1 MDCYTEVDCN
11 HDLQMTSRQPK
22 TVEFAIESHGG
33 ASETRAFLV
42 DQGRYFCET
51 KALLTLLPKLT
62 DIFKI
67 GLSLLTKAH
76 RIDLNGLRNEQRPSF
91 KNLCWWNWTFQ
102 TRFLFASPNRKKLK
116 HMKGGEAVEGMKQVA
131 ELLVHVLAVSAAAWD
146 FQLIR
151 LRRVGCMLSQKA
163 IHLGTV
169 IGSGA
174 DQANIKKAISDLH
187 VSTNM
192 LASTFSH
199 CSSDVLCSLFK
210 TNCTSFYGSPL
221 WNLDQ
226 THTIQLHISWRKCI
240 GKLFGLHPRTRSKY
254 IPSLVRCSDLPV
266 QLLSRF
272 ANFWYK
278 CSFNANTLLSICAK
292 LSLTSS
298 SIAACNLK
306 LLAAYL
312 SCDASSLCM
321 LGAPLSSFVQDQW
334 KRSVRDGEA
343 ALASAVAELRDV
355 VRGHSSPI
363 LSIAEARRLL
373 LEVCL
378 SEV

>member
-1 MDCYTEVDCN
+1 M
-11 HDLQMTSRQPK
+11 LKPIAK
-22 TVEFAIESHGG
+22 
-33 ASETRAFLV
+33 
-42 DQGRYFCET
+42 
-51 KALLTLLPKLT
+51 
-62 DIFKI
+62 
-67 GLSLLTKAH
+67 
-76 RIDLNGLRNEQRPSF
+76 LNGDDIEY
-91 KNLCWWNWTFQ
+91 T
-102 TRFLFASPNRKKLK
+102 
-116 HMKGGEAVEGMKQVA
+116 
-131 ELLVHVLAVSAAAWD
+131 
-146 FQLIR
+146 
-151 LRRVGCMLSQKA
+151 QKA

-187 VSTNM
+187 VSTNI

-226 THTIQLHISWRKCI
+226 THIIQLHISWRKCI
-240 GKLFGLHPRTRSKY
+240 RKLFGLHPRTRSKY

-266 QLLSRF
+266 QRLSRF

-278 CSFNANTLLSICAK
+278 CSFNANTIVSICAK

-312 SCDASSLCM
+312 SCDAYSLCM
-321 LGAPLSSFVQDQW
+321 LGASLSSFVQDQW
-334 KRSVRDGEA
+334 KRSVSDGEA

-355 VRGHSSPI
+355 VRGHSSSI

-373 LEVCL
+373 LEQKTYPCCIKERPLIAAKDISLLHQKTSPHCIKRHILVASKNVPSLQQKTYPCCIKGRPL
-378 SEV
+378 IAAKDISLLHQKTSPHCIKRHILVA